1 MLRTIRFANRFEFEI
16 VPDIIAAAKN
26 PQVRDCVL
34 NKVSYERFGTEL
46 DKMFEGNRPEV
57 CAAQLHD
64 YDILQLLYKIPP
76 ESAELQD
83 QERVQSLIN
92 DSTNLAQVL
101 GYLFRQFKQ
110 QLNTDGQAAQ
120 FAGRQIFANTK
131 QLKEAQMRCFYT
143 SMLLPFFEFQVP

>member
-26 PQVRDCVL
+26 TQVRDCVL

-110 QLNTDGQAAQ
+110 QLRTDNQAVE
-120 FAGRQIFANTK
+120 FAGR
-131 QLKEAQMRCFYT
+131 
-143 SMLLPFFEFQVP
+143 